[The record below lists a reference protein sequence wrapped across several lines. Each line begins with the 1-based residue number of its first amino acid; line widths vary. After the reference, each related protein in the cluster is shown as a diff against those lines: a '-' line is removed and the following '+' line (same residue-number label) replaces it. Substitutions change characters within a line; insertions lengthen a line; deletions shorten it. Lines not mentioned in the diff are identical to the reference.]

1 MNYCPCCAC
10 RREELYSDADKFKPE
25 RFLDAE
31 SENTYRFVPF
41 LYGPRQC
48 LGHRF
53 AVAEMRNFLAL
64 LLRQFQ
70 FDVDPTGPA
79 VYKRRLGVTMQPDPP
94 LKLKVSLLSR
104 Q

>member
-1 MNYCPCCAC
+1 
-10 RREELYSDADKFKPE
+10 
-25 RFLDAE
+25 
-31 SENTYRFVPF
+31 
-41 LYGPRQC
+41 
-48 LGHRF
+48 
-53 AVAEMRNFLAL
+53 MRNFLAL

-104 Q
+104 H